1 MLCSSCGTPL
11 PADARFC
18 PNCGTPQSGG
28 DEERRVVTVL
38 FADVVGFTGLAQ
50 EMDPEKVKHLM
61 DDTFRKLA
69 WDITSHGGVVDK
81 ILGDEI
87 IALFGAPVAHED
99 DAERAVRAGLQMQ
112 QTMKTISDGS
122 EVPIQIRVGINTGE
136 VLVGTSTAGGDYTAM
151 GDVMNLGSRLQ
162 SIAEAGQV
170 WVGPDTVAATGDA
183 ISYFAAGEITTRG
196 RVGTIE
202 AFVAQMAN
210 RSPGE
215 RRRRVGEFVGREH
228 EIELLT
234 AQARMA
240 FDQSRAQ
247 LALVLGAAGMG
258 KTRVVEEA
266 SASIVQMY
274 DAVVLE
280 GRCVPYGEANVWSPV
295 ADLMR
300 HGLELGLDDPPEL
313 ARQTLTDRTAALLP
327 EYDEQLRA
335 GMVESL
341 LHVLGYET
349 VLRGRERLRN
359 RSEILLAVT
368 AILEALLER
377 SAVIIS
383 VSDSHWAAEPVWAL
397 LDHVMAELT
406 RRPLFVMLTA
416 RDSMKPPV
424 PGRHGSLVIQL
435 GPLDSEAGRAMLVHL
450 GVDLDDDSSAELVRR
465 SGGNPFYLEELAA
478 LVGSGAE
485 GLTPVHKASKGQLTS
500 LPTTLRGTVAARLD
514 ALAPAERSLLED
526 AAVRGRT
533 GPVIGLQNMAEARGE
548 TNFQATLNAL
558 VGADLLDVSGSRYQ
572 FRSDLVRDVAYGT
585 LTKTVRAQ
593 RHYQIAKY
601 LDERYSG
608 NGRVRNTILVA
619 VADHYRWAAVLTAEL
634 AGVPGIDMATVT
646 SKALDWLEQAGER
659 ALESEPATA
668 EEWFNA
674 GANLATDEPTRAK
687 FIFGRAR
694 ARTEVHDVA
703 GARSD
708 LVRLESM
715 LDHDPV
721 LAARALL
728 VEGDVDRKAGDLA
741 NAAANLR
748 QAAAKLELL
757 DRPADRSLALRLLGI
772 TEMFRAD
779 EELARQAFEASRA
792 VAVESGDRRNE
803 AWAIQALAWQAFR
816 LGQVAKATELLE
828 PALGVFKEL
837 DDNGG
842 LAWTRGLQAWV
853 LFHDGFYDDAT
864 AMVDEL
870 LPETRRRGDP
880 WAEAVILNL
889 KCSIE
894 LWTGQATKAWEF
906 ARLAQDAAHKAE
918 DFSLAVQARALE
930 GRALVS
936 RGRIAE
942 GTGALEQAFGLAD
955 KAGDEEGRRYAVVS
969 NCASAARAGEAERAI
984 RWAARYDARPG
995 RANVIGSSEI
1005 FTSLAL
1011 ALLQRG
1017 SVDEAAAQLSL
1028 VDMGQDD
1035 STRMYESSVASLVA
1049 AAQGDTRLA
1058 FERSDAVMAGRS
1070 TYLDKMKALIA
1081 RAASQH
1087 QLGQNEECDQTIDDA
1102 FEVLRGTDDR
1112 LSPLLFGLVVG
1123 LLGRAS
1129 LAEAEQ
1135 RLRNLGIDPHGW
1147 KTALGAV
1154 VNPHGMGIKN

>member
-1 MLCSSCGTPL
+1 MICSSCGASMPS
-11 PADARFC
+11 DARFC
-18 PNCGTPQSGG
+18 PRCGTPQSGT

-38 FADVVGFTGLAQ
+38 FADVVGFTALAQ
-50 EMDPEKVKHLM
+50 EMDPEKIKHLM
-61 DDTFRKLA
+61 DDTFQTLA
-69 WDITSHGGVVDK
+69 SDITSHGGVVDK

-112 QTMKTISDGS
+112 QSMESVTAGAAT
-122 EVPIQIRVGINTGE
+122 PIQIRIGINTGE

-162 SIAEAGQV
+162 SIASPGQV

-183 ISYFAAGEITTRG
+183 ISYFAAGEISTRG

-202 AFVAQMAN
+202 AFVAQSPN

-215 RRRRVGEFVGREH
+215 RRIRIGEFVGREH
-228 EIELLT
+228 ELELLT

-247 LALVLGAAGMG
+247 LAVVVGAAGMG

-266 SASIVQMY
+266 ARSITQMY
-274 DAVVLE
+274 DATVLE
-280 GRCVPYGEANVWSPV
+280 GRCVPYGEANVWSPI
-295 ADLMR
+295 ADLVR
-300 HGLELGLDDPPEL
+300 HGLGFGLDESPEF
-313 ARQTLTDRTAALLP
+313 AREAMTARIIELEPKLKQAARDR
-327 EYDEQLRA
+327 
-335 GMVESL
+335 MVETL

-349 VLRGRERLRN
+349 SLRGQDRLRN

-368 AILEALLER
+368 AILESLLDD
-377 SAVIIS
+377 SPVVIS
-383 VSDSHWAAEPVWAL
+383 VSDSHWATEPVWAL
-397 LDHVMAELT
+397 LDHVMAELA
-406 RRPLFVMLTA
+406 RRRLFVMLTA
-416 RDSMKPPV
+416 RDMVNLPTGGK
-424 PGRHGSLVIQL
+424 HGSLVIQL
-435 GPLDSEAGRAMLVHL
+435 GPLDSDAARAMLGHL
-450 GVDLDDDSSAELVRR
+450 GVDLDDESSVELVRR

-485 GLTPVHKASKGQLTS
+485 GLSPVQKASKGQLSS

-514 ALAPAERSLLED
+514 ALEPSERSVLED

-533 GPVIGLQNMAEARGE
+533 GPVVGLQYMADARKE
-548 TNFQATLNAL
+548 LNFQAVLSSL
-558 VGADLLDVSGSRYQ
+558 VAADLLEVSGSRYQ

-593 RHYQIAKY
+593 RHNQIATY
-601 LDERYSG
+601 LEENYATDKPP
-608 NGRVRNTILVA
+608 RNTILVA
-619 VADHYRWAAVLTAEL
+619 IADHYRWAAVLTAEL

-646 SKALDWLEQAGER
+646 SKAMDWLEQAGER
-659 ALESEPATA
+659 ALQSEPATA
-668 EEWFNA
+668 EAWFDA
-674 GANLATDEPTRAK
+674 AVNLATDEPTKAK

-694 ARTEVHDVA
+694 ARTEVHDVS

-708 LVRLESM
+708 LARLETM

-757 DRPADRSLALRLLGI
+757 DRPADRALALRLLGI

-792 VAVESGDRRNE
+792 VAVEAGDRRGE

-828 PALGVFKEL
+828 PALAVFTEL

-842 LAWTRGLQAWV
+842 LTWTRGLQAWV
-853 LFHDGFYDDAT
+853 LFHDGFYEEARE
-864 AMVDEL
+864 MVDEL
-870 LPETRRRGDP
+870 IPEARRRGDP
-880 WAEAVILNL
+880 WAEAVTLNL

-894 LWTGQATKAWEF
+894 LWTGQATRAWEY
-906 ARLAQDAAHKAE
+906 ARLAQEAAHEAE

-955 KAGDEEGRRYAVVS
+955 KAGDEQGRRYAVVS

-984 RWAARYDARPG
+984 RWAARYQAGPG
-995 RANVIGSSEI
+995 ATSAIGSTELY
-1005 FTSLAL
+1005 TSLAL
-1011 ALLQRG
+1011 AFLQRG

-1028 VDMGQDD
+1028 ADTGRGD
-1035 STRMYESSVASLVA
+1035 STRMYELSVAALVA
-1049 AAQGDTRLA
+1049 AAQGDTQLG
-1058 FERSDAVMAGRS
+1058 FERSDAVLAGRS
-1070 TYLDKMKALIA
+1070 TYLDRSMALIA

-1087 QLGQNEECDQTIDDA
+1087 QLGQNAERDESISQQWELIK
-1102 FEVLRGTDDR
+1102 GTDDR
-1112 LSPLLFGLVVG
+1112 LSPLLFRLALGLMG
-1123 LLGRAS
+1123 QGS
-1129 LAEAEQ
+1129 LEEAEQ
-1135 RLRNLGIDPHGW
+1135 RLRNLGIDPAGW
-1147 KTALGAV
+1147 KTAFGAV
-1154 VNPHGMGIKN
+1154 VNASGLGLMR